1 MRTFYTLIL
10 FATLTV
16 FACTDTYAQR
26 IEYAYDEAGNR
37 ISRKK
42 EIVLAKSAESPAAVL
57 TEELAERTIKIYP
70 NPTEGNL
77 KVEISDFD
85 KCQSVNLN
93 IYNMQGQVI
102 LKRKMESSVCDLNI
116 SGRPDGLYVLQI
128 NIDGENTSWKI
139 IKK

>member
-16 FACTDTYAQR
+16 FACADTYGQR
-26 IEYAYDEAGNR
+26 IEYAYDASGNR
-37 ISRKK
+37 ITRKK
-42 EIVLAKSAESPAAVL
+42 EIVLTKSAESPAPIL

-85 KCQSVNLN
+85 KCQSVNLT

-102 LKRKMESSVCDLNI
+102 LKRKMESSVADLDI
-116 SGRPDGLYVLQI
+116 SGKPNGLYVLQI
-128 NIDGENTSWKI
+128 NIDGANTSWKI

>member
-1 MRTFYTLIL
+1 MRIYYTLIL
-10 FATLTV
+10 LAMLAV
-16 FACTDTYAQR
+16 FSCTDSYAQR
-26 IEYAYDEAGNR
+26 IEYSYDASGNR

-42 EIVLAKSAESPAAVL
+42 EIVLTKSAVIPATIF

-70 NPTEGNL
+70 NPTEGHL

-85 KCQSVNLN
+85 KCQSVSLS
-93 IYNMQGQVI
+93 IYNIQGQLV
-102 LKRKMESSVCDLNI
+102 LKRRMESSVCDLDI
-116 SGRPDGLYVLQI
+116 SGRPNGLYVLQI